1 MAVSECPNFNGYFL
15 ILDEVFFLQILA
27 GDLATQ
33 FAVEMGFKEESL
45 STTES
50 KQMWTDWRNNQCQPN
65 FWFNVSPD
73 HNSNCGPYTPI
84 HPNEIPTT
92 QLPGRLFSPSNICKK
107 LSHHFLLHFPIV
119 MGSYVHHAKYQGVFP

>member
-1 MAVSECPNFNGYFL
+1 MTWF
-15 ILDEVFFLQILA
+15 FFLQILA

-65 FWFNVSPD
+65 FWLNVSPD

-84 HPNEIPTT
+84 HPNEIPTKAEDHFSRGGEGNHDT
-92 QLPGRLFSPSNICKK
+92 IGMVAIDSKGHMVAGTSTNGLKHKIPG
-107 LSHHFLLHFPIV
+107 
-119 MGSYVHHAKYQGVFP
+119 